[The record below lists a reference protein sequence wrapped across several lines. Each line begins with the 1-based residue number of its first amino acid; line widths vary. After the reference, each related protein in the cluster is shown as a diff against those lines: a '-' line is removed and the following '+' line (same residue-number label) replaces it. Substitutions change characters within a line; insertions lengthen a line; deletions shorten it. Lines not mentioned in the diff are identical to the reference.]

1 MGIILI
7 LACLL
12 VRTRGARS
20 VGASARAARSD
31 RPGLRRTRFVAAALV
46 LVLAAS
52 CGADTG
58 SGSPGDRLSIVASF
72 YPLSE
77 AAARVGGPMVAVTNL
92 TPPGVEPHDLELDP
106 EQVAEIAGAD
116 LVLYL
121 GAGFQPAVQDAVD
134 VVAEGEHVDLLQGI
148 GDARTT
154 SEPGEPSGDDVVDP
168 HVWLDPVLMRRIVDR
183 NAEML
188 SRLDPSHAAGFRTRS
203 DAFDADLAELD
214 EEYRSGLSTCRRRVL
229 VTSHAAFG
237 YLADRYGLTQE
248 PITGL
253 SPEAEPDPERLAQ
266 LAADVQRTG
275 TTTIFTETL
284 VSPKVAQT
292 LAQEAGVVTAV
303 LNPLE
308 GLTQQQEQA
317 GEDYLSVMRSNLAAL
332 RGGLDCA

>member
-1 MGIILI
+1 M
-7 LACLL
+7 
-12 VRTRGARS
+12 
-20 VGASARAARSD
+20 
-31 RPGLRRTRFVAAALV
+31 
-46 LVLAAS
+46 
-52 CGADTG
+52 
-58 SGSPGDRLSIVASF
+58 
-72 YPLSE
+72 
-77 AAARVGGPMVAVTNL
+77 VGGPVVAVTNL

-121 GAGFQPAVQDAVD
+121 GEGFQPAVQDAVD

-148 GDARTT
+148 GRARTT
-154 SEPGEPSGDDVVDP
+154 SEPGEPSAGDVVDP

-183 NAEML
+183 IAETL
-188 SRLDPSHAAGFRTRS
+188 GRLDPAHAAGFRNRA

-214 EEYRSGLSTCRRRVL
+214 EEYRSGLSSCRRRVL

-292 LAQEAGVVTAV
+292 LAREAGVTTAV

-308 GLTQQQEQA
+308 GLTQQQVQA
-317 GEDYLSVMRSNLAAL
+317 GDDYLSVMRSNLAAL
-332 RGGLDCA
+332 RRGLDCA

>member
-1 MGIILI
+1 MAD
-7 LACLL
+7 LAH
-12 VRTRGARS
+12 GAPGR
-20 VGASARAARSD
+20 
-31 RPGLRRTRFVAAALV
+31 RPRPRRTWFAAAALV
-46 LVLAAS
+46 VVLAAS
-52 CGADTG
+52 CGADAG
-58 SGSPGDRLSIVASF
+58 SGSPDDGLSIVASF

-77 AAARVGGPMVAVTNL
+77 AAARVGGPVVSVTNL

-106 EQVAEIAGAD
+106 DQVAEIAGAD

-121 GAGFQPAVQDAVD
+121 GEGFQPAVQDAVD

-154 SEPGEPSGDDVVDP
+154 SEPGEPSAGEVVDP

-183 NAEML
+183 IAETL
-188 SRLDPSHAAGFRTRS
+188 GRLDPAHADGFRARA
-203 DAFDADLAELD
+203 DAFDADLGDLD
-214 EEYRSGLSTCRRRVL
+214 EEYRSGLSSCRRRVL

-292 LAQEAGVVTAV
+292 LAQEAGVTTAV

-308 GLTQQQEQA
+308 GLTQQQVQA
-317 GEDYLSVMRSNLAAL
+317 GDDYLSVMRSNLASL
-332 RGGLDCA
+332 RRGLDCA

>member
-7 LACLL
+7 LDRLL
-12 VRTRGARS
+12 VRARDAGFIGALARGAW
-20 VGASARAARSD
+20 GD
-31 RPGLRRTRFVAAALV
+31 RPGPRRTRFAAAALV

-52 CGADTG
+52 CGADAD
-58 SGSPGDRLSIVASF
+58 SGSPGDGLSIVASF

-77 AAARVGGPMVAVTNL
+77 AAARVGGPLVAVTNL

-121 GAGFQPAVQDAVD
+121 GEGFQPAVQDAVD

-148 GDARTT
+148 GDTGST
-154 SEPGEPSGDDVVDP
+154 SEPGEPSAGDVVDP

-183 NAEML
+183 IAETL
-188 SRLDPSHAAGFRTRS
+188 NRLDPSHATGFRTRA
-203 DAFDADLAELD
+203 DAFDADLAELN
-214 EEYRSGLSTCRRRVL
+214 EEYRSGLSSCSRRVL

-237 YLADRYGLTQE
+237 YLADRYGLSQE

-266 LAADVQRTG
+266 LAEDVQRTG

-292 LAQEAGVVTAV
+292 LAREAGVTTAV

-308 GLTQQQEQA
+308 GLTKQQVQA
-317 GEDYLSVMRSNLAAL
+317 GDDYLSVMRSNLAAL
-332 RGGLDCA
+332 RRGLDCA

>member
-7 LACLL
+7 L
-12 VRTRGARS
+12 VRPSVRARDAGFIGAPARG
-20 VGASARAARSD
+20 ARSD
-31 RPGLRRTRFVAAALV
+31 RPGPRRIRVAAAALV

-52 CGADTG
+52 CGADAG
-58 SGSPGDRLSIVASF
+58 SGSPDDGLSIVASF

-77 AAARVGGPMVAVTNL
+77 AAAKVGGPVVAVTNL

-106 EQVAEIAGAD
+106 EQVAEIADAD

-121 GAGFQPAVQDAVD
+121 GEGFQPAVQDAVD

-148 GDARTT
+148 GNARTT
-154 SEPGEPSGDDVVDP
+154 SESLEPSAGDVVDP

-183 NAEML
+183 IAETL
-188 SRLDPSHAAGFRTRS
+188 GRLDPHAAGFRTRA
-203 DAFDADLAELD
+203 DVFDADLAEID
-214 EEYRSGLSTCRRRVL
+214 EQYRSGLSSCRRRVL

-292 LAQEAGVVTAV
+292 LAQEAGVTTAV

-308 GLTQQQEQA
+308 GLTQQQVQA
-317 GEDYLSVMRSNLAAL
+317 GENYLSVMRSNLAAL
-332 RGGLDCA
+332 RRGLECS

>member
-1 MGIILI
+1 
-7 LACLL
+7 
-12 VRTRGARS
+12 
-20 VGASARAARSD
+20 
-31 RPGLRRTRFVAAALV
+31 
-46 LVLAAS
+46 
-52 CGADTG
+52 
-58 SGSPGDRLSIVASF
+58 
-72 YPLSE
+72 
-77 AAARVGGPMVAVTNL
+77 MVAVTNL

-121 GAGFQPAVQDAVD
+121 DEGFQPAVQDAVD

-183 NAEML
+183 IAEML
-188 SRLDPSHAAGFRTRS
+188 SRLDPPHAAGFRTRS

-214 EEYRSGLSTCRRRVL
+214 EEYRSGLSSCRRRAL
-229 VTSHAAFG
+229 VASHAAFG

-253 SPEAEPDPERLAQ
+253 SPEAEPDPDRLAQ

-292 LAQEAGVVTAV
+292 LAREAGVVTAV

-308 GLTQQQEQA
+308 GLTQQQAQA

-332 RGGLDCA
+332 RRGLDCA